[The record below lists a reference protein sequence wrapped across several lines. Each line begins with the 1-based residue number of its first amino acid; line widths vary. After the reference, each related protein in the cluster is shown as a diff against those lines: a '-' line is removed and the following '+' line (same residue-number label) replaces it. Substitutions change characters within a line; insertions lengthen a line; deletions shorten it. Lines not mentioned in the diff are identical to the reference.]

1 MTKSKKVITPM
12 LQTMS
17 SEAYED
23 GYHWPINEIVLES
36 HLLGGATNADIAR
49 TYHVQQEEATALRR
63 VYGL

>member
-1 MTKSKKVITPM
+1 MTKSEKVINSM
-12 LQTMS
+12 LQEAS
-17 SEAYED
+17 SEVCED

-49 TYHVQQEEATALRR
+49 TYHVQQEEVTALRR